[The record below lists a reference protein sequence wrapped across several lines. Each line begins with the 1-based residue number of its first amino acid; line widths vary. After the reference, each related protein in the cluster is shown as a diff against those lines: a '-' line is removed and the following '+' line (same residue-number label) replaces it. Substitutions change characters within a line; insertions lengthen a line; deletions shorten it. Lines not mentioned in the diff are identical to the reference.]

1 MDLIPTYVAS
11 EDRYDGRMKYSRSG
25 KSGLLMPQVS
35 LGFWHNFGNTN
46 DFDTMRAITRTAF
59 DAGITQFDAAN
70 NYGPEYGAAEA
81 NLGRLLATDFKP
93 YRDELIVTSKA
104 GYDMWPGPYGDH
116 GSRKYLIASCDQ
128 SLKRLGLDYVDIF
141 YHHRPDTETPLEET
155 MVALDQIVRSGRALY
170 VGISN
175 YNAEQTLEAAKIL
188 HELKTPFVINQVR
201 YNIFDRHIEADGL
214 KEAAKEAGIGLIT
227 FSPLEQGLLTDRYLN
242 GIPADSRIARDHRFL
257 QESALS
263 DAKLAQIRAL
273 NDIAKKRGQTL
284 AEMSLAWILRD
295 GAVTSVLVGA
305 SRPGQLLDNVKAISN
320 TTFTAEELAAIDE
333 ISPAK

>member
-1 MDLIPTYVAS
+1 
-11 EDRYDGRMKYSRSG
+11 MKYSRSG